1 MFNIGSSLCAV
12 DFKKIFRNSKV
23 LNFGLMMQLIFLPLI
38 ALLIATTSS
47 LNPLWK
53 AGLFVV
59 AICPGGTMSNFISYI
74 SKTDVALSISLTS
87 INSLLIILTIPIMTN
102 FGLIYFGLSASGF
115 SLDIH
120 HTIWHVLFILIIPVI
135 FGIWF
140 NEKFS
145 NLSKA
150 MQKPFKFVN
159 IILLI
164 IVFGVQ
170 VFADEASGGS
180 GLTSTSIKALLPY
193 CLLLHFTSMILSY
206 IVSLKL
212 GFNNFQSTTIGI
224 EVGLQNTT
232 LALLITAT
240 LLKSNEMSQP
250 AIVFAMFSSFTTL
263 IFAFIAK
270 KYGKIDKLIYK

>member
-23 LNFGLMMQLIFLPLI
+23 LNFGLLMQLIFLPLI

-87 INSLLIILTIPIMTN
+87 INSLLILLTIPIMTN

-115 SLDIH
+115 SLNIN
-120 HTIWHVLFILIIPVI
+120 HTIWYVLFILIMPVT

-140 NEKFS
+140 NGKFS
-145 NLSKA
+145 SISKA
-150 MQKPFKFVN
+150 MQKPFKYIN
-159 IILLI
+159 IILLV
-164 IVFGVQ
+164 IVFGVK

-180 GLTSTSIKALLPY
+180 GLTISSAMTLLPY
-193 CLLLHFTSMILSY
+193 CLFLHFTSMILSY
-206 IVSLKL
+206 LISLKL
-212 GFNNFQSTTIGI
+212 GFNNLQSTTIAI
-224 EVGLQNTT
+224 EVGFQNTT

-240 LLKSNEMSQP
+240 LLKNNEMSQP
-250 AIVFAMFSSFTTL
+250 AIVYAMFSFFTTL

-270 KYGKIDKLIYK
+270 KYGNIRKLIYK